1 MSATQIWIASRQ
13 LDSALTHS
21 ALIRQ
26 EVALRVLVNQ
36 SAQAF
41 SGIGVSYGPDGKLDK
56 TTWAQVPITIDH
68 SFIDDFGLLSGEVGT
83 IFAWNDTKQD
93 FTRITTNIK
102 KDDGSRAVGTDLGR
116 DNPVRAAML
125 RKETYMG
132 EAVILGKPYLTI
144 YQPILSPNSEDVV
157 GVFFVGIQKTN
168 ILQAAQ
174 AQIDS
179 IAQVTLISLA
189 ASLAILFF
197 FLGIMLRPLKAMSS
211 EFGSMAEG
219 DFSQPI
225 SGVARRDELGFLAQK
240 AEKFRAELASKQSLE
255 LEAVNSQAEKELERA
270 QAIAAVNGLQ
280 FGLNKL
286 AAGDLTYRLN
296 EAFSSQ
302 YEPLRDSFNHSV
314 ENLAKII
321 AKVAEST
328 SLMQNRG
335 RELRSAS
342 ENLSKRSETQAATL
356 EETVAALTQISDL
369 VKDSA
374 KDTTNVAQEALMTRK
389 EAETSREI
397 FMKAAQAMK
406 DIETS
411 SAQINQII
419 NLIEDIAF
427 QTNLLSLNAGVEAA
441 RAGEAGRGFAI
452 VASEVGA
459 LAQRS
464 SVAAKEINSLVVD
477 SSAHVV
483 AGVALVHSA
492 GEALTKIL
500 GGVSTISDLM
510 DGIATRAAEQ
520 SIGLNEANL
529 AVGHLDRV
537 TQENAAMAEQVNAA
551 VEHMRSHTDE
561 LLDSVSIFTTDDV
574 NARPRGQMVENFAAQ
589 AFG

>member
-56 TTWAQVPITIDH
+56 TTWAQVPSTIDH

-144 YQPILSPNSEDVV
+144 YQPILSPSSEDVV

-189 ASLAILFF
+189 ASLALLFF

-211 EFGSMAEG
+211 EFGKMAEG
-219 DFSQPI
+219 DFSLPI

-240 AEKFRAELASKQSLE
+240 AEMFRAELARKQSLE

-406 DIETS
+406 NIETS

-574 NARPRGQMVENFAAQ
+574 NARPRAQMVENFAAQ